1 VEHQIMKITQQMTFG
16 AVLTLVLAA
25 NAPAQNGTTP
35 QKNAY
40 GYDYYAYSSQQE
52 PAVAPTPP
60 TAASQAPEAAA
71 TPYNSRCEN
80 ACGDCGEQPCRWCRD
95 GALADPWTLPQP
107 AFLKD
112 RNIKVGGWL
121 EGGVYGNQYG
131 APYNGPIG
139 MRGVGDGFTADQLWI
154 YGERETDTK
163 GCGWDV
169 GGRVDYLFGA
179 DGPDTQCFGDR
190 TFDYGWNT
198 ARDYGS
204 AMPQLYA
211 ELAYNDIKV
220 KLGHFF
226 TPIGYEVVPATGNF
240 FYSHSYS
247 HTYGEPFTHTGALAE
262 YSYNENVKAY
272 GGWVNGWDEGFEGK
286 DGGSMFLGGLALTL
300 SEKATLA
307 WFCNAGKLG
316 NGQAFAGAASGN
328 AYMNSIVFT
337 YKLNDKWT
345 YVLEHDLGT
354 NDDVVGPGVDNQWY
368 EVNNYIFY
376 KVNDCLSYGGRFEW
390 FQDPQGVKVV
400 QGDRG
405 NYYAVTGGFNYRPHA
420 NVNIRPEL
428 RYDKFD
434 GTAPNGGLP
443 FDGGQ
448 ASSQLSFG
456 TDFIFTY

>member
-1 VEHQIMKITQQMTFG
+1 MKTTQLMTFG
-16 AVLTLVLAA
+16 TALTLLFVASA
-25 NAPAQNGTTP
+25 SNQTSA
-35 QKNAY
+35 
-40 GYDYYAYSSQQE
+40 YDYHAYASQQE
-52 PAVAPTPP
+52 PAAAPATTSEP
-60 TAASQAPEAAA
+60 SAA
-71 TPYNSRCEN
+71 TAGDSSSGGVYNNCR
-80 ACGDCGEQPCRWCRD
+80 EQPCRWCRD
-95 GALADPWTLPQP
+95 GSLAEPWTLPQP

-112 RNIKVGGWL
+112 RNITVGGWL
-121 EGGVYGNQYG
+121 EGGIYGNQYG
-131 APYNGPIG
+131 APSNGPIG
-139 MRGVGDGFTADQLWI
+139 LRGVGDAFTADQLWI
-154 YGERETDTK
+154 FAERKTDTK

-190 TFDYGWNT
+190 TFDYNWNT
-198 ARDYGS
+198 APYYGS

-211 ELAYNDIKV
+211 EVAYNDIKV
-220 KLGHFF
+220 KMGHFY
-226 TPIGYEVVPATGNF
+226 TPIGYEVVQATGNF

-247 HTYGEPFTHTGALAE
+247 HTFGEPFTHTGALAE

-272 GGWVNGWDEGFEGK
+272 GGWVNGWDEGFRGK
-286 DGGSMFLGGLALTL
+286 DAGSMFLGGLALTL

-307 WFCNAGKLG
+307 WYCTAGRLG
-316 NGQAFAGAASGN
+316 NGQAFAGAASGD

-337 YKLNDKWT
+337 YKLTDKWS
-345 YVLEHDLGT
+345 YVFEHDLGT
-354 NDDVVGPGVDNQWY
+354 NNNVDQRTGVDNQWY
-368 EVNNYIFY
+368 EINNYVFY
-376 KVNDCLSYGGRFEW
+376 KVNDCLSFGGRFEW

-400 QGDRG
+400 TGDRG

-434 GTAPNGGLP
+434 GTAPVDGLP
-443 FDGGQ
+443 FNGGS